1 MNPQSERRVNDEND
15 DIWPVTAER
24 GRDGELL
31 IGGVS
36 VNDLAARFGTPLYVF
51 DEQTLRERARLV
63 RDAFTAAYPRSRV
76 VYAAKALLN
85 LAILRILHDEGLGL
99 DVVSGGELYAGL
111 RAGIPAGEITFHGNN
126 KSEDELAEA
135 VVVGVGAIVVDNED
149 ELACLG
155 RLSGGSER
163 PVPIM
168 LRLNP
173 GVDVHTHAKIR
184 TGIADSKFGFPI
196 AHSMAERAVA
206 AVREY
211 PSLDLLGYH
220 AHIGSQLFDATAYLQ
235 TIDALLD
242 FAATMRARHG
252 VTPRVLSPGGGFGIA
267 YLPGERAVD
276 PRSWARLAAEAITAA
291 CARYDLPLPELVVE
305 PGRSIVGPAGVALYR
320 VGATKRLPGL
330 RTYVAVDGGM
340 ADNIRP
346 ALYGARYT
354 AVIADRE
361 ASGAEETVTIAGKYC
376 ESGDVLIE
384 DISLP
389 PLAAGDLLAI
399 PAAGAYC
406 LSMASNYNLAT
417 RPAAVLVNDGQARLI
432 RRRER
437 YEDVIRYDAVD
448 GDASGDEPWDNPRS
462 NLA

>member
-1 MNPQSERRVNDEND
+1 MKDETD

-24 GRDGELL
+24 GRHGELL
-31 IGGVS
+31 IGGVG
-36 VNDLAARFGTPLYVF
+36 VNDLAARFGTPLYIF
-51 DEQTLRERARLV
+51 DEQTLRGRARLV

-85 LAILRILHDEGLGL
+85 LVILRILHDERLGV

-111 RAGIPAGEITFHGNN
+111 RAGIPAREITFHGNN
-126 KSEDELAEA
+126 KSEDELGEA
-135 VVVGVGAIVVDNED
+135 IAAGVGAIVVDNGD
-149 ELACLG
+149 ELAHLG
-155 RLSGGSER
+155 RLSVGSER
-163 PVPIM
+163 SVPIM

-184 TGIADSKFGFPI
+184 TGVADSKFGFPI
-196 AHSMAERAVA
+196 AHGMAERAVDV
-206 AVREY
+206 VRGY
-211 PSLDLLGYH
+211 PRLDLLGYH
-220 AHIGSQLFDATAYLQ
+220 AHIGSQLFDATSYLE

-242 FAATMRARHG
+242 FAAAMRVRHG
-252 VTPRVLSPGGGFGIA
+252 IIPRVLSPGGGFGIA

-276 PRSWARLAAEAITAA
+276 PHPWARSVAEAIRDA

-305 PGRSIVGPAGVALYR
+305 PGRTIVGPAGVALYR
-320 VGATKRLPGL
+320 VGGTKRLPGL

-354 AVIADRE
+354 SVIANRE
-361 ASGAEETVTIAGKYC
+361 ASGKEETVTIAGKYC

-384 DISLP
+384 DIALP
-389 PLAAGDLLAI
+389 PLAVGDLLAI

-417 RPAAVLVNDGQARLI
+417 RPAAVLVNGGRARLI

-437 YEDVIRYDAVD
+437 YDDVIRYDAVD
-448 GDASGDEPWDNPRS
+448 VAPSGDEPRRDRVS
-462 NLA
+462 HLA